1 MALEILQVGDFD
13 IPGDEVMDVGAERGG
28 GGAVFGGEGVAVRGE
43 RWVVPLR
50 GENAIERCQCVWE
63 LGVCLSVA

>member
-1 MALEILQVGDFD
+1 
-13 IPGDEVMDVGAERGG
+13 
-28 GGAVFGGEGVAVRGE
+28 VFGGEGVAVRGE